1 MKRLYLLIPLFLVA
15 RALFAAEEP
24 GDDEVVE
31 LTPLRYGSISLFTEN
46 DKYFAGTDRN
56 YTNGF
61 KLSALTTDLKKYD
74 DSRLPAPVRFVGG
87 FLEQQQQSKV
97 GISLGQNIY
106 TPSDIATPAFQPDD
120 RPYAAWLYVGASY
133 HNYRAKEIE
142 ESDVF
147 ERARLDV
154 FEINVGTVGDWALGE
169 GVQNL
174 VHRIID
180 VGEAQGWDHQIGNE
194 PGINL
199 IYERKWRYS
208 TRGSRV
214 GWGTELIPRAGFS
227 LGNIFTYANAGLE
240 VRAGYR
246 LPADFGT
253 SLIRAV
259 GDSNASSRT
268 PFNVFV
274 FINTE
279 ARGVIRDITLDGNS
293 FSDSHS
299 VDKEGFVYDIA
310 GGIGIGTTHFQL
322 TYAQARRS
330 KEFKLQDEPQQF
342 GSLSLSYFF

>member
-1 MKRLYLLIPLFLVA
+1 
-15 RALFAAEEP
+15 LFAAEEP
-24 GDDEVVE
+24 ADDDEQIE

-56 YTNGF
+56 DTNGF
-61 KLSALTTDLKKYD
+61 KLSALTKDLKRYD

-87 FLEQQQQSKV
+87 FLEQQAQSKV

-106 TPSDIATPAFQPDD
+106 TPSDVETTDLQPDD
-120 RPYAAWLYVGASY
+120 RPYAAWLYLGASY
-133 HNYRAKEIE
+133 HNYRVDEVTDA
-142 ESDVF
+142 DLF
-147 ERARLDV
+147 ERDRLDV
-154 FEINVGTVGDWALGE
+154 FEINIGMVGEWALGE
-169 GVQNL
+169 EVQNF
-174 VHRIID
+174 VHSILNIA
-180 VGEAQGWDHQIGNE
+180 ESQGWDNQINNE

-208 TRGSRV
+208 TKGSLV

-227 LGNIFTYANAGLE
+227 LGNVFTYANAGVEL
-240 VRAGYR
+240 RAGYR

-268 PFNVFV
+268 SFNVFV
-274 FINTE
+274 FVSAE
-279 ARGVIRDITLDGNS
+279 GRGILRDITLDGNT

-299 VDKEGFVYDIA
+299 VDKEGFVYDVA
-310 GGIGIGTTHFQL
+310 SGIGIGITHFQL

-330 KEFKLQDEPQQF
+330 NEFKLQEEPQQF